1 LIHSIGD
8 EEQAVRAQALQAIS
22 SLAEHGVITG
32 EDSDTRN
39 IRERLLPHMKHENW
53 EIRRIAISA
62 ARFLFAKGSPST
74 RDEVVC
80 DEEGVDECLAA
91 GLRDSHEELR
101 WATADALKHVAT
113 FGFSKCRASMLH
125 LLSVVDCRHK
135 TVEKD
140 KIGLTVPAD
149 DDESNDNDCDGTSH
163 GFTSFSAFEENCLE
177 RGEFRLEEEIEET
190 QVRLAGIKS
199 LTALFDVANCKK
211 VCRYLLYHLLDYNK
225 AIRHAA
231 AATLVHF
238 DPTLNYSSAFVAMLC
253 DVDSSI
259 RHEVGDVLKSAS
271 ATKAPDVIVQLGH
284 LCQRAGTSKLDMSI
298 RTQALEI
305 LTSLSSKD
313 VSAQVVS
320 VLKSCTEHQ
329 NPEVRLSATQ
339 ACQNLVRRTDS
350 YLEQA
355 MDLVMPLL
363 DDMVWYVC
371 LDAVRAMAQWV
382 KENSLQ
388 KGRAPRLGTESQVVR
403 ELLKA
408 SNRIYQ
414 ENGKFVYEA
423 VREALMDICEL
434 QRKDILDQVMKGLVN
449 DDFEIR
455 NSAVTL
461 IQTAFRPSTPV
472 RPSFHDDYMSQSIQ
486 LIGDV
491 LVEFQLLDAYV
502 GRLTDGT
509 ATDDIADNEEISMEV
524 RTKTLSSK
532 LECILECLHYVVPH
546 GSETAIDCVVACLQQ
561 QNYDVRSAA
570 MRSLQKL
577 LDNNPSQVVP
587 MALPLL
593 VHQDSHCRWV
603 AKETLLL
610 FCPRGDRKV
619 MAEVLKIMNHKDTF
633 VRHAASVAFVSI
645 LLPKDLEAVV
655 RAVGDL
661 QSKKELERLLKQ
673 MSSLQS
679 SRSEAVLGSDMD
691 SFFNELTLQD
701 HRLHHLENTLSNE
714 DWIRSS
720 SNLDVRKHEKLL
732 NRTRKEVENL
742 WEELKSQGIEKSSII
757 QTRLKIKRLALTC
770 LVAKIAPDGN
780 RRSFFTSLCREL
792 DGMSTLVE
800 DINLSFAVPWKSAS
814 NISKAKAI
822 FDNRL
827 STWRNRSS
835 VKWSI

>member
-1 LIHSIGD
+1 M
-8 EEQAVRAQALQAIS
+8 Q
-22 SLAEHGVITG
+22 
-32 EDSDTRN
+32 
-39 IRERLLPHMKHENW
+39 
-53 EIRRIAISA
+53 
-62 ARFLFAKGSPST
+62 
-74 RDEVVC
+74 
-80 DEEGVDECLAA
+80 
-91 GLRDSHEELR
+91 
-101 WATADALKHVAT
+101 
-113 FGFSKCRASMLH
+113 
-125 LLSVVDCRHK
+125 
-135 TVEKD
+135 
-140 KIGLTVPAD
+140 
-149 DDESNDNDCDGTSH
+149 
-163 GFTSFSAFEENCLE
+163 
-177 RGEFRLEEEIEET
+177 
-190 QVRLAGIKS
+190 
-199 LTALFDVANCKK
+199 
-211 VCRYLLYHLLDYNK
+211 
-225 AIRHAA
+225 
-231 AATLVHF
+231 
-238 DPTLNYSSAFVAMLC
+238 
-253 DVDSSI
+253 
-259 RHEVGDVLKSAS
+259 
-271 ATKAPDVIVQLGH
+271 
-284 LCQRAGTSKLDMSI
+284 
-298 RTQALEI
+298 
-305 LTSLSSKD
+305 
-313 VSAQVVS
+313 
-320 VLKSCTEHQ
+320 
-329 NPEVRLSATQ
+329 
-339 ACQNLVRRTDS
+339 
-350 YLEQA
+350 
-355 MDLVMPLL
+355 
-363 DDMVWYVC
+363 
-371 LDAVRAMAQWV
+371 
-382 KENSLQ
+382 
-388 KGRAPRLGTESQVVR
+388 

-509 ATDDIADNEEISMEV
+509 TLQITDDIADNEEISMEV

-532 LECILECLHYVVPH
+532 LECILECLHHVVPH

-742 WEELKSQGIEKSSII
+742 WEEVRLITDAPLLTLFFHQLKSQGIEKSSII

-792 DGMSTLVE
+792 DGMSTLVQ
-800 DINLSFAVPWKSAS
+800 DINLSFAVPWKVRTKLEWAGE
-814 NISKAKAI
+814 A
-822 FDNRL
+822 
-827 STWRNRSS
+827 TTE
-835 VKWSI
+835 